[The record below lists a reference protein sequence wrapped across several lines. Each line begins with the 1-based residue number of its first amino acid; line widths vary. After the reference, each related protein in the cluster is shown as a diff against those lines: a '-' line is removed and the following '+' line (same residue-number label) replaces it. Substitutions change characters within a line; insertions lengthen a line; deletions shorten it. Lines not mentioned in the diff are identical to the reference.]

1 MTIARIAVGLL
12 AAAAFAAEPAGEVVP
27 APTPAPAA
35 EPTTPAPVTE
45 PIAPTPAPA
54 PAAEPTVPTPA
65 PAVEPTTP
73 APAAVVPEI
82 APVTTP
88 AAAPAAEL
96 TLKQKASYLIGQQMS
111 ETVRH
116 YSLDADLVT
125 KAILDSIAGKPP
137 VVAQAEAQQ
146 VLTAF
151 QAEIEGSKAK
161 AAAER
166 SVTNKEWLDENKKK
180 PGIVVTA
187 SGLQYQVVKE
197 GPADG
202 KKPAASDQVK
212 VNYSGALTDGT
223 VFDASASH
231 GGPATFGVGQ
241 VIKGWTEALQ
251 LMKPGDSLKLYIPA
265 ELAYGEQAP
274 PQIGPNQILV
284 FDVELVEVLGGAP
297 QMLKP

>member
-1 MTIARIAVGLL
+1 MIIARLAAGLL
-12 AAAAFAAEPAGEVVP
+12 ATAAVAVEPAAETVPAPVPTPAAEPAPV
-27 APTPAPAA
+27 AA
-35 EPTTPAPVTE
+35 EPAPVATE
-45 PIAPTPAPA
+45 PAS
-54 PAAEPTVPTPA
+54 
-65 PAVEPTTP
+65 TTP
-73 APAAVVPEI
+73 APAAAAPETAAVP
-82 APVTTP
+82 AP
-88 AAAPAAEL
+88 APAAEL
-96 TLKQKASYLIGQQMS
+96 TLKQKASYLIGQQMA

-116 YSLDADLVT
+116 YNLDAELVST
-125 KAILDSIAGKPP
+125 AILDSIAGKPP
-137 VVAQAEAQQ
+137 VVDQKEAQQ

-151 QAEIEGSKAK
+151 QAEIEGAKAK

-166 SVTNKEWLDENKKK
+166 TVTNKSWLEENKKK

-202 KKPAASDQVK
+202 KKPTASDQVK
-212 VNYSGALTDGT
+212 VNYTGALTDGT

-284 FDVELVEVLGGAP
+284 FDVELLEVLGGGP
-297 QMLKP
+297 QTLKP

>member
-1 MTIARIAVGLL
+1 M
-12 AAAAFAAEPAGEVVP
+12 P
-27 APTPAPAA
+27 
-35 EPTTPAPVTE
+35 
-45 PIAPTPAPA
+45 
-54 PAAEPTVPTPA
+54 
-65 PAVEPTTP
+65 
-73 APAAVVPEI
+73 
-82 APVTTP
+82 TP
-88 AAAPAAEL
+88 AAAADM

-151 QAEIEGSKAK
+151 QAEIEGAKAK

-166 SVTNKEWLDENKKK
+166 SVTNKAWLEENKKK

-202 KKPAASDQVK
+202 KKPTAADQVK

-284 FDVELVEVLGGAP
+284 FDVELIEVLGGAP
-297 QMLKP
+297 QTLKP

>member
-1 MTIARIAVGLL
+1 MTIARLAVGLL
-12 AAAAFAAEPAGEVVP
+12 ATAAFAAEPAGEPVP
-27 APTPAPAA
+27 
-35 EPTTPAPVTE
+35 
-45 PIAPTPAPA
+45 
-54 PAAEPTVPTPA
+54 VPTPA
-65 PAVEPTTP
+65 PATEPAAPAPATTP
-73 APAAVVPEI
+73 APAAAPETTPVP
-82 APVTTP
+82 TP
-88 AAAPAAEL
+88 AAAADM

-151 QAEIEGSKAK
+151 QAEIEGAKAK

-166 SVTNKEWLDENKKK
+166 SVTNKAWLEENKKK

-202 KKPAASDQVK
+202 KKPTAADQVK

-251 LMKPGDSLKLYIPA
+251 LMKAGSKWQLFIPS
-265 ELAYGEQAP
+265 ELAYGENGMGGDIP
-274 PQIGPNQILV
+274 PNAVLT
-284 FDVELVEVLGGAP
+284 FDIELLEIVT
-297 QMLKP
+297 K

>member
-12 AAAAFAAEPAGEVVP
+12 ATAAFAAEPVP
-27 APTPAPAA
+27 A
-35 EPTTPAPVTE
+35 TTPAPT
-45 PIAPTPAPA
+45 AD
-54 PAAEPTVPTPA
+54 
-65 PAVEPTTP
+65 
-73 APAAVVPEI
+73 
-82 APVTTP
+82 

-96 TLKQKASYLIGQQMS
+96 TLKQKASYLIGTQMS

-116 YSLDADLVT
+116 YKLDADLVV
-125 KAILDSIAGKPP
+125 KAITDSIAGKQPLVP
-137 VVAQAEAQQ
+137 QSEAQS
-146 VLTAF
+146 VLMAF
-151 QAEIEGSKAK
+151 QAELEAAKTKAS
-161 AAAER
+161 AER
-166 SVTNKEWLDENKKK
+166 SVTNKTWLEENAKK
-180 PGIVVTA
+180 PGVKVTA

-202 KKPAASDQVK
+202 KHPGANDQVK

-251 LMKPGDSLKLYIPA
+251 LMKPGDNYKLFIPA

-274 PQIGPNQILV
+274 PTIGPNQILV
-284 FDVELVEVLGGAP
+284 FDVELLEVVAAGP
-297 QMLKP
+297 QTLQP